1 MSQKRKT
8 GSGKER
14 AGAVRVARAVEN
26 TSPAALPSTAAL
38 LTDCILP
45 GLQGEPVVSPG
56 RFRPDT
62 CLLRGALAEVAAPL
76 AIGPIE
82 SLSATATETILR
94 ERTNDFMA
102 ALRCKAEYLDEH
114 SRRVG
119 LLSAM
124 LAADLGLSREQS
136 AEFEW
141 VGAFHDVGKLAIS
154 GEVLRKPGKLSHEE
168 YEEIKAHPEY
178 SETLVAP
185 LARLLDCDWAAAAV
199 RHHHER
205 MDGGGYPDGLVG
217 EEIPVEARIL
227 AVCDAY
233 DAMAGCRPYQDSLA
247 ESTIRKNLAAAA
259 GSHLDSE
266 IVGIFL
272 GHLTYYRERIYTSA

>member
-14 AGAVRVARAVEN
+14 AGAVRVAHAAED
-26 TSPAALPSTAAL
+26 TSPAAFPSTAAL

-56 RFRPDT
+56 RSRPDT
-62 CLLRGALAEVAAPL
+62 YLLRGALAEVAAPL

-119 LLSAM
+119 LLSAL

-136 AEFEW
+136 ASSSGSELFTMSASW
-141 VGAFHDVGKLAIS
+141 PFQARFSGSPASCRTRNTKRSRLILNIQRLWSRRSRACWIAVGRRRLFGTTTSGWTGEATPMGSWGKRS
-154 GEVLRKPGKLSHEE
+154 R
-168 YEEIKAHPEY
+168 
-178 SETLVAP
+178 
-185 LARLLDCDWAAAAV
+185 
-199 RHHHER
+199 
-205 MDGGGYPDGLVG
+205 
-217 EEIPVEARIL
+217 
-227 AVCDAY
+227 
-233 DAMAGCRPYQDSLA
+233 
-247 ESTIRKNLAAAA
+247 
-259 GSHLDSE
+259 
-266 IVGIFL
+266 
-272 GHLTYYRERIYTSA
+272 

>member
-1 MSQKRKT
+1 
-8 GSGKER
+8 
-14 AGAVRVARAVEN
+14 
-26 TSPAALPSTAAL
+26 
-38 LTDCILP
+38 
-45 GLQGEPVVSPG
+45 
-56 RFRPDT
+56 
-62 CLLRGALAEVAAPL
+62 
-76 AIGPIE
+76 
-82 SLSATATETILR
+82 LR

-119 LLSAM
+119 LLSAL

-178 SETLVAP
+178 SEPLVAP
-185 LARLLDCDWAAAAV
+185 LARLLDCGWAAAAV

-233 DAMAGCRPYQDSLA
+233 DAVAGCRPYQASLA

>member
-14 AGAVRVARAVEN
+14 ADAVSVAHATEDI
-26 TSPAALPSTAAL
+26 SPAAFPSTAAL

-185 LARLLDCDWAAAAV
+185 LARLLDCGWAAAAV

-247 ESTIRKNLAAAA
+247 ESTIRKNLAAAV

-272 GHLTYYRERIYTSA
+272 GNLTYYRERIYTSA

>member
-14 AGAVRVARAVEN
+14 AGAVRVAHAAED
-26 TSPAALPSTAAL
+26 TSPAAFPSTAAL

-119 LLSAM
+119 LLSAL

-154 GEVLRKPGKLSHEE
+154 GEVLRKPGKLSREE

-178 SETLVAP
+178 SEILVAP
-185 LARLLDCDWAAAAV
+185 LARLLDCGWAAAAV

-247 ESTIRKNLAAAA
+247 EATIRKNLAAAA

>member
-8 GSGKER
+8 GGGKER
-14 AGAVRVARAVEN
+14 AGAVRVAHKVKD

-45 GLQGEPVVSPG
+45 SLQGEPVVSPG
-56 RFRPDT
+56 RSRPDT

-76 AIGPIE
+76 TVGPIE

-119 LLSAM
+119 LLSAL

-136 AEFEW
+136 AEFKW

-154 GEVLRKPGKLSHEE
+154 GEVLRKPGKLSREE

-178 SETLVAP
+178 SEALVAP
-185 LARLLDCDWAAAAV
+185 LARLLDCGWATAAV

-247 ESTIRKNLAAAA
+247 ESTIRENLADAA

>member
-8 GSGKER
+8 VSGKER
-14 AGAVRVARAVEN
+14 AGGGRVTHTVES
-26 TSPAALPSTAAL
+26 TATEALPSTAAL

-45 GLQGEPVVSPG
+45 GIQGEPAVSPG
-56 RFRPDT
+56 RSRPDT

-119 LLSAM
+119 LLSAL
-124 LAADLGLSREQS
+124 LAEDLGLSREQS

-154 GEVLRKPGKLSHEE
+154 GEVLRKPGKLSREE

-178 SETLVAP
+178 SEALVAP
-185 LARLLDCDWAAAAV
+185 LARLLDCGWATAAV

-233 DAMAGCRPYQDSLA
+233 DAMAGCRPYQDSRA
-247 ESTIRKNLAAAA
+247 ESTIRKNLADAA

>member
-14 AGAVRVARAVEN
+14 ADAVSVAHATEDI
-26 TSPAALPSTAAL
+26 SPAAFPSTAAL

-56 RFRPDT
+56 RSRPDT

-185 LARLLDCDWAAAAV
+185 LARLLDCGWAAAAV

>member
-14 AGAVRVARAVEN
+14 ADAVSVAHATEDI
-26 TSPAALPSTAAL
+26 SPAAFPSTAAL

-119 LLSAM
+119 LLSAL

-185 LARLLDCDWAAAAV
+185 LARLLDCGWAAAAV

-247 ESTIRKNLAAAA
+247 ESTIRKNLADAA

>member
-14 AGAVRVARAVEN
+14 ADAVRVAHAAEDI
-26 TSPAALPSTAAL
+26 SPAAFPSTAAL

-185 LARLLDCDWAAAAV
+185 LARLLDCGWAAAAV

>member
-14 AGAVRVARAVEN
+14 ADAVRVAHAAEG
-26 TSPAALPSTAAL
+26 TSPAAFPSTAAL

-185 LARLLDCDWAAAAV
+185 LARLLDCGWAAAAV

>member
-14 AGAVRVARAVEN
+14 ADAVRVAHAAEDI
-26 TSPAALPSTAAL
+26 SPAAFPSTAAL

-56 RFRPDT
+56 RSRPDT

-247 ESTIRKNLAAAA
+247 ESTIRKNLADAA

>member
-14 AGAVRVARAVEN
+14 TGAVRVAHAAED
-26 TSPAALPSTAAL
+26 TSPVAFPSTAAL

-56 RFRPDT
+56 RSRPDT

-119 LLSAM
+119 LLSAL

-154 GEVLRKPGKLSHEE
+154 GEVLRKPGKLSREE

-185 LARLLDCDWAAAAV
+185 LARLLDCGWAAAAV

-227 AVCDAY
+227 AVGDAY

>member
-1 MSQKRKT
+1 
-8 GSGKER
+8 
-14 AGAVRVARAVEN
+14 
-26 TSPAALPSTAAL
+26 
-38 LTDCILP
+38 
-45 GLQGEPVVSPG
+45 
-56 RFRPDT
+56 
-62 CLLRGALAEVAAPL
+62 
-76 AIGPIE
+76 
-82 SLSATATETILR
+82 
-94 ERTNDFMA
+94 MA

-119 LLSAM
+119 LLSAL

-154 GEVLRKPGKLSHEE
+154 GEVLRKPGKLSREE

-178 SETLVAP
+178 SEALVAP
-185 LARLLDCDWAAAAV
+185 LARLLDCGWATAAV

-247 ESTIRKNLAAAA
+247 ESTIRKNLADAA

>member
-14 AGAVRVARAVEN
+14 AGAVRVARAVED

-45 GLQGEPVVSPG
+45 GLEGEPVVSPD
-56 RFRPDT
+56 RSRPDT

-119 LLSAM
+119 LLSAL

-136 AEFEW
+136 AEFKW

-154 GEVLRKPGKLSHEE
+154 GEVLRKPGKLSREE
-168 YEEIKAHPEY
+168 YEEIKAHPGY

-185 LARLLDCDWAAAAV
+185 LARLLDCGWATAAV

-247 ESTIRKNLAAAA
+247 ESTIRKNLADAA

>member
-1 MSQKRKT
+1 MPQKRKT
-8 GSGKER
+8 VSGRER
-14 AGAVRVARAVEN
+14 AGGGRVTHTVES
-26 TSPAALPSTAAL
+26 TATEALPSTAAL

-45 GLQGEPVVSPG
+45 GIQGEPAVSPG
-56 RFRPDT
+56 RSRPDT

-119 LLSAM
+119 LLSAL
-124 LAADLGLSREQS
+124 LAEDLGLSREQS

-141 VGAFHDVGKLAIS
+141 VGAIPEDGTLASS
-154 GEVLRKPGKLSHEE
+154 GEVLRKPGKLSREE

-178 SETLVAP
+178 SEALVAP
-185 LARLLDCDWAAAAV
+185 LARLLDCGWATAAV

-247 ESTIRKNLAAAA
+247 ESTIRKNLADAA

>member
-14 AGAVRVARAVEN
+14 TGAVRVAHAAED
-26 TSPAALPSTAAL
+26 TSPPAFPSTAAL

-56 RFRPDT
+56 RSRPDT

-185 LARLLDCDWAAAAV
+185 LARLLDCGWAAAAV

>member
-14 AGAVRVARAVEN
+14 ADAVRVAHAAEDI
-26 TSPAALPSTAAL
+26 SPAAFPSTAAL

-178 SETLVAP
+178 SEILVAP
-185 LARLLDCDWAAAAV
+185 LARLLDCGWAAAAV

>member
-56 RFRPDT
+56 RSRPDT

-185 LARLLDCDWAAAAV
+185 LARLLDCGWAAAAV

-247 ESTIRKNLAAAA
+247 ESTIRKNLADAA

-266 IVGIFL
+266 IVSIFL

>member
-14 AGAVRVARAVEN
+14 AGAVRVAHAVED

-45 GLQGEPVVSPG
+45 GLQGEPVVFPG
-56 RFRPDT
+56 RSRPDT

-119 LLSAM
+119 LLSAL
-124 LAADLGLSREQS
+124 LAEDLGLSREQS

-154 GEVLRKPGKLSHEE
+154 GEVLRKPGKLSREE

-178 SETLVAP
+178 SEALVAP
-185 LARLLDCDWAAAAV
+185 LARLLDCGWATAAV

-205 MDGGGYPDGLVG
+205 MDGGGSPDGLVG

-266 IVGIFL
+266 IVSIFL
-272 GHLTYYRERIYTSA
+272 GHLTYYRERSYTSA

>member
-14 AGAVRVARAVEN
+14 AGAVRVAHEVKD

-45 GLQGEPVVSPG
+45 SLQGEPVVSPG
-56 RFRPDT
+56 RSRPDT

-76 AIGPIE
+76 TIGPIE

-119 LLSAM
+119 LLSAL

-136 AEFEW
+136 AEFKW

-154 GEVLRKPGKLSHEE
+154 GEVLRKPGKLSREE

-178 SETLVAP
+178 SEALVAP
-185 LARLLDCDWAAAAV
+185 LARLLDCGWATAAV

-247 ESTIRKNLAAAA
+247 ESTIRENLADAA

>member
-8 GSGKER
+8 GGGKER
-14 AGAVRVARAVEN
+14 ADAVRVAHAAEG
-26 TSPAALPSTAAL
+26 TSPAAFPSTAAL

-247 ESTIRKNLAAAA
+247 ESTIRKNLADAA

>member
-14 AGAVRVARAVEN
+14 AGAVRVAHEVKD

-45 GLQGEPVVSPG
+45 SLQGEPVVSPG
-56 RFRPDT
+56 RSRPDT

-76 AIGPIE
+76 TVGPIE

-119 LLSAM
+119 LLSAL

-136 AEFEW
+136 AEFKW

-154 GEVLRKPGKLSHEE
+154 GEVLRKPGKLSREE

-178 SETLVAP
+178 SEALVAP
-185 LARLLDCDWAAAAV
+185 LARLLDCGWATAAV

-247 ESTIRKNLAAAA
+247 ESTIRKNLADAA

>member
-8 GSGKER
+8 GGGKER
-14 AGAVRVARAVEN
+14 ADAVRVAYAAEG
-26 TSPAALPSTAAL
+26 TSPAAFPSTAAL

-56 RFRPDT
+56 RSRPDT

-119 LLSAM
+119 LLSAL

-185 LARLLDCDWAAAAV
+185 LARLLDCGWAAAAV

>member
-14 AGAVRVARAVEN
+14 ADAVRVAHAAEG
-26 TSPAALPSTAAL
+26 TSPAAFPSTAAL

-56 RFRPDT
+56 RSRPDT

-247 ESTIRKNLAAAA
+247 ESTIRKNLADAA

-266 IVGIFL
+266 IVAIFL
-272 GHLTYYRERIYTSA
+272 GHLTYYRELIYTSA

>member
-14 AGAVRVARAVEN
+14 ADAVRVAHAAEG
-26 TSPAALPSTAAL
+26 TSPAAFPSTAAL

-56 RFRPDT
+56 RSRPDT

-247 ESTIRKNLAAAA
+247 ESTIRKNLADAA

-266 IVGIFL
+266 IVAIFL

>member
-14 AGAVRVARAVEN
+14 ADAVSVAHATEDI
-26 TSPAALPSTAAL
+26 SPAAFPSTAAL

-185 LARLLDCDWAAAAV
+185 LARLLDCGWAAAAV

-247 ESTIRKNLAAAA
+247 ESTIRKNLADAA
-259 GSHLDSE
+259 GSHLDRE
-266 IVGIFL
+266 IVAIFL